1 MSSKLLKDLFIK
13 QDTIE
18 LLEKIIGKKFSD
30 INYSNVFLGQPPKT
44 IEIKTNKWYISQ
56 LQAFAQQMKY
66 KQNKKTTYGMGES
79 ICERWH
85 RGLIFKIYKQLLQL
99 NSNKK
104 SNQKMDRKT

>member
-30 INYSNVFLGQPPKT
+30 INYSNVFLGQSPKT
-44 IEIKTNKWYISQ
+44 IEIKTNKWDVRQ

-79 ICERWH
+79 ICE
-85 RGLIFKIYKQLLQL
+85 
-99 NSNKK
+99 
-104 SNQKMDRKT
+104 

>member
-30 INYSNVFLGQPPKT
+30 INYSNVFLGQSPKT
-44 IEIKTNKWYISQ
+44 IEIKTNKWDIRQ

-66 KQNKKTTYGMGES
+66 KQKKRQPMEWEKVYVNDGTGA
-79 ICERWH
+79 
-85 RGLIFKIYKQLLQL
+85 
-99 NSNKK
+99 
-104 SNQKMDRKT
+104 

>member
-1 MSSKLLKDLFIK
+1 MIK
-13 QDTIE
+13 YTTI
-18 LLEKIIGKKFSD
+18 K
-30 INYSNVFLGQPPKT
+30 INYKKEKNEETGPSQTYKHLH
-44 IEIKTNKWYISQ
+44 IKENH
-56 LQAFAQQMKY
+56 